1 MASWSWVGSAMR
13 WMGVATSG
21 PGKISGA
28 PEDEP
33 SRLALAMGSSLD
45 SSGQTVNQ
53 KTTLGL
59 PTAWACITLKSEL
72 VGSMGCGVY
81 SKNPAGGR
89 RSEDGHWLYDLL
101 HEAPNADQ
109 TPAEFWAGQVAA
121 MDLWGNAY
129 AEKETIGQ
137 RVTALTPLPP
147 HLVTVRRNRA
157 NERVYMFSDRGKME
171 ELPSEKVFHLRGL
184 TLGGDVGLS
193 AMDYGRRTLGSAMAA
208 NKAAADTFR
217 SGLQLG
223 GFMETGNTKLSPE
236 QRADLISIF
245 DSFVGEAMR
254 NRIVPLEK
262 DFKFAPLK
270 MSPAD
275 VQLLES
281 RAWDIEEICRWFSM
295 LPILIGHAAKGQ
307 TMWGSGI
314 EQLLLGWQ
322 TLRLNPLLRRIEQA
336 AKMQLL
342 PLGERKKVYP
352 EFNREAVMAT
362 DSAGRAAL
370 YSAFGQN
377 GVMDR
382 NEMRDRENLDHRPG
396 GEFLTVQSN
405 LIRLDQM
412 GTEGVASSEQQLR
425 SALLGLLGAD
435 GGNIEAMIEAKVR
448 SMMGHNGGPAL
459 EN

>member
-1 MASWSWVGSAMR
+1 MGLGTWVGSTLR
-13 WMGVATSG
+13 WFGTG
-21 PGKISGA
+21 ENGKLSGA
-28 PEDEP
+28 PEDAP
-33 SRLALAMGSSLD
+33 TRQAIALGSQID
-45 SSGQTVNQ
+45 SVGQVVNQ

-59 PTAWACITLKSEL
+59 PAAWACISLKSEL

-81 SKNPAGGR
+81 SKSETGGR
-89 RSEDGHWLYDLL
+89 RSEPNHWLYELL
-101 HEAPNADQ
+101 HEEPNADQ
-109 TPAEFWAGQVAA
+109 TPAEFWAGQIAA

-129 AEKETIGQ
+129 AEKETLGG

-147 HLVTVRRNRA
+147 HLMQVTRDASNQ
-157 NERVYMFSDRGKME
+157 RVYLFADRGKVE
-171 ELPSEKVFHLRGL
+171 PLPADKVFHLRGI

-193 AMDYGRRTLGSAMAA
+193 AIEYGRRTLGGAMAA

-217 SGLQLG
+217 GGLQNA
-223 GFMETGNTKLSPE
+223 GFMETGATSLKPD
-236 QRADLISIF
+236 QRADLLEIF
-245 DSFVGEAMR
+245 DAFVGEAMR
-254 NRIVPLEK
+254 GRIVPLEK
-262 DFKFAPLK
+262 DFKFHPLK
-270 MSPAD
+270 MNPAE

-281 RAWDIEEICRWFSM
+281 RSWDVEEVCRWFGM

-322 TLRLNPLLRRIEQA
+322 TLRLNPLLRRIEQS
-336 AKMQLL
+336 AKKQLL
-342 PLGERKKVYP
+342 PRAERKLVYP

-382 NEMRDRENLDHRPG
+382 NEMRSRENLDHRAG

-405 LIRLDQM
+405 LVRLDQLGM
-412 GTEGVASSEQQLR
+412 NGAASSEQQLR
-425 SALLGLLGAD
+425 SALFGMLGVQ
-435 GGNIEAMIEAKVR
+435 GGDIEALIAAKVK
-448 SMMGHNGGPAL
+448 SMIGHNGGPRL
-459 EN
+459 EE